1 MVRCE
6 RLGKRYGRRWIFRN
20 VTFAV
25 SPGDCLV
32 VIGSNGSGKST
43 LLKTL
48 AGLIPSTEGQCFRGD
63 DRRQDLGYA
72 ALDQPVYPVLTVA
85 EHLVLSANLR
95 GCEPRVDELL
105 DEVELGYA
113 RDVAGR
119 HLSTGMR
126 ARLKF
131 ALAIQAEPAAVL
143 LDEPSAGLD
152 ARGREIVNDLI
163 ERRRERTAFV
173 IATNDPNER
182 KFATHELNLDGRD
195 SGSIP

>member
-1 MVRCE
+1 MRCE

-20 VTFAV
+20 VSFSV
-25 SPGDCLV
+25 SPGECLV

-43 LLKTL
+43 LLKAL
-48 AGLIPSTEGQCFRGD
+48 AGLIPANEGTCFRGE
-63 DRRQDLGYA
+63 DRRRDLGYA
-72 ALDQPVYPVLTVA
+72 ALDQPVYSVLTVG
-85 EHLVLSANLR
+85 EHLILSARLR

-105 DEVELGYA
+105 EEVELGYA
-113 RDVAGR
+113 NDVAGR

-131 ALAIQAEPAAVL
+131 ALAIQAEPASVL

-152 ARGREIVNDLI
+152 ARGREVVINLI
-163 ERRRERTAFV
+163 DRRRSRTAFI

-182 KFATHELNLDGRD
+182 KFATHELNLDERN
-195 SGSIP
+195 SGSSA